1 MTENRYGA
9 GGVVI
14 KEEKGRA
21 MVLLIKDSYGHW
33 TWAKG
38 HIEKGETPAETAV
51 REISEETGLKK
62 LEVVEELGKQEYHFT
77 FHGKRFFKTVHIF
90 LVRAFDGEPL
100 LAQRSEIMEAR
111 WFQPEEALEKIEY
124 KGSRDLLAKGID
136 VFRGKYLDVGA

>member
-14 KEEKGRA
+14 KEEKGHA

-51 REISEETGLKK
+51 REISEETCLKK
-62 LEVVEELGKQEYHFT
+62 LEVVEELGKQEYYFML
-77 FHGKRFFKTVHIF
+77 HGKRIFKTVHIF
-90 LVRAFDGEPL
+90 LVKAFDGEGL
-100 LAQRSEIMEAR
+100 LAQKSEIMEAR
-111 WFQPEEALEKIEY
+111 WFGPEEALEKIEY

-136 VFRGKYLDVGA
+136 VFRKKYMKI

>member
-9 GGVVI
+9 GGVVM
-14 KEEKGRA
+14 KEEKGCAR
-21 MVLLIKDSYGHW
+21 VLLIRDSYGHW

-62 LEVVEELGKQEYHFT
+62 LEVIEELGKQEYYFMLN
-77 FHGKRFFKTVHIF
+77 GKRIFKTVHIF

-100 LAQRSEIMEAR
+100 TAQRSEIMEAR
-111 WFQPEEALEKIEY
+111 WFSPEEALGKIEY
-124 KGSRDLLAKGID
+124 KGSHDLLAKGID
-136 VFRGKYLDVGA
+136 IFREKYLE